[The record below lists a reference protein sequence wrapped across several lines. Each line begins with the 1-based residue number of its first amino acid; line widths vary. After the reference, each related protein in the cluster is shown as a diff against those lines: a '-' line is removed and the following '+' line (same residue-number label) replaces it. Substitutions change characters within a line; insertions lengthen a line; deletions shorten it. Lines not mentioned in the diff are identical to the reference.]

1 MRIAL
6 ALLLAVTFLPTA
18 PLANVAFAQQVKSG
32 TVIFIITNG
41 EDGKPIADATV
52 TMTKN
57 GNPPSQ
63 PVVKKTDAEGKVT
76 FTELLPGKY
85 TSRVVAKDFQLQ
97 EDPEF
102 LVEAG
107 REGEFPIGLSK
118 ADVIDVNANPD
129 NKPLIEEGSSAPAV
143 KFTPKDVRTLPVD
156 GRDALSLPPTP
167 SVVRSN
173 DGRISLKAAREDQS
187 AFIVNGRIS
196 GDPATG
202 APVINIPLEAVESTQ
217 IFTNPFLPEYG
228 RFTGG
233 VLKVETR
240 GGGQKWEFGFN
251 DLFPEP
257 RFRGGKLF
265 GFANVSPRVNFSGPL
280 VKDKLFFAQ
289 GLEFIVDKSPV
300 RGLANPNNE
309 IRNRAFRSF
318 SQFDFIVSPKQS
330 FTGTVNFARRN
341 TRFLGLDFFTPQPVA
356 PNRRGDDIGFDV
368 RHRYFRENGAALE
381 TIFSYKRIDN
391 DIFGNGPATMVIT
404 PVGRTGN
411 FFSTTDRVTE
421 RYQIQSSYA
430 MQDIQ
435 AFGRHRVKV
444 GFDVNAMRNRGTL
457 TNRPVEIR
465 RSNGT
470 LAQRIE
476 FGRVGD
482 LSADNIEVSGYAQD
496 QWQILPN
503 LQLDYGLRI
512 ETQQAAT
519 TVNLAPR
526 IGLSYSPGKSGNSVF
541 RVGYGLFYDKI
552 LLNALAFRSLPN
564 QIVTTFAADGVTPI
578 DGPRVFV
585 NEIARNPTN
594 TRTGSDFRV
603 PFNSSLRVEFAQK
616 FTDRVLVRF
625 GYTDSRTFDDFFIT
639 PFNNGTGGT
648 VRLFNSGRATYRAF
662 DATADIKFTRD
673 HELTV
678 SYTRSKARGQLNDFV
693 SYFGDFP
700 DPVIRPDQFANA
712 NVDTPNRFFARGR
725 FEAPFG
731 LTFAPIIEWRDGFP
745 YSLRDQQQNFV
756 GNRNADN
763 VRYPNFFSLDVAV
776 TKTVKIPEWLKP
788 NFFGKKAD
796 LKSAQFTVS
805 IFNVTN
811 HFNPRNVFAN
821 NAAPQFG
828 TFFANYRRFF
838 RIDFGINF

>member
-6 ALLLAVTFLPTA
+6 ALLLAISFLPSA
-18 PLANVAFAQQVKSG
+18 PLAGVALAQQDKPGIVIV
-32 TVIFIITNG
+32 TVTNG
-41 EDGKPIADATV
+41 EDGKPVTDAVV
-52 TMTKN
+52 TMIKN
-57 GNPPSQ
+57 GNPPS
-63 PVVKKTDAEGKVT
+63 PPIVKKVAADGKVT
-76 FTELLPGKY
+76 FPDLAPGKY
-85 TSRVVAKDFQLQ
+85 TLKVEAREFQPETDAEYTVEAGIEAEQPIGMTKKLVVEVGAGDDK
-97 EDPEF
+97 P

-107 REGEFPIGLSK
+107 
-118 ADVIDVNANPD
+118 D
-129 NKPLIEEGSSAPAV
+129 APQA
-143 KFTPKDVRTLPVD
+143 KFTPKEIRTLPVE
-156 GRDALSLPPTP
+156 GRDALSTPPAP
-167 SVVRSN
+167 SVVRNNVGQVSVK
-173 DGRISLKAAREDQS
+173 GAREDQA
-187 AFIVNGRIS
+187 AFIVNGNIAS
-196 GDPATG
+196 DPATG
-202 APVINIPLEAVESTQ
+202 SPVINIPLEAVESTK
-217 IFTNPFLPEYG
+217 IFTNPYLPEYG
-228 RFTGG
+228 RFTSG
-233 VLKVETR
+233 VVKIQTR
-240 GGGQKWEFGFN
+240 GGSPKWEFGFN

-280 VKDKLFFAQ
+280 VKDKLFFSQ

-309 IRNRAFRSF
+309 IRRRAFRSF
-318 SQFDFIVSPKQS
+318 SQFDFLVSPNQS
-330 FTGTVNFARRN
+330 VTATVNFARRN
-341 TRFLGLDFFTPQPVA
+341 TRFIGLDFFSPQPVS
-356 PNRRGDDIGFDV
+356 PNLRADDIGV
-368 RHRYFRENGAALE
+368 AVTHRYSRENGALLE
-381 TIFSYKRIDN
+381 SQFNYKRIDT
-391 DIFGNGPATMVIT
+391 DIFGNGPATMTIT

-411 FFSTTDRVTE
+411 FFSTTDRLTE
-421 RYQIQSSYA
+421 RFQIQSSYT
-430 MQDIQ
+430 MQEIQ
-435 AFGRHRVKV
+435 AFGRHRVKF
-444 GFDVNAMRNRGTL
+444 GFDVNAMRNRGTV

-465 RSNGT
+465 RQDGT

-476 FGRVGD
+476 YGRVGD

-512 ETQQAAT
+512 ETQQAAAT
-519 TVNLAPR
+519 INLAPR
-526 IGLSYSPGKSGNSVF
+526 VSLSYSPGKSGNTVF
-541 RVGYGLFYDKI
+541 RAGYGLFYDKVP
-552 LLNALAFRSLPN
+552 LNALAFRSLPN
-564 QIVTTFAADGVTPI
+564 QIVTTYAADGVTVL
-578 DGPRVFV
+578 DGPRVFQ
-585 NEIARNPTN
+585 NQIARNPN
-594 TRTGSDFRV
+594 NVRSGADFRV
-603 PFNSSLRVEFAQK
+603 PFNSSFRFEFGQKITDKVLLR
-616 FTDRVLVRF
+616 L
-625 GYTDSRTFDDFFIT
+625 GYTDSRTFDDLFIS
-639 PFNNGTGGT
+639 PFSNGTGGF
-648 VRLFNSGRATYRAF
+648 VRLFNSGKATYKAF

-678 SYTRSKARGQLNDFV
+678 SYTRSKARGQLNDFI
-693 SYFGDFP
+693 SYYGDFP
-700 DPVIRPDQFANA
+700 DPVIRPDQFANS

-796 LKSAQFTVS
+796 IKSAQFTVS

>member
-6 ALLLAVTFLPTA
+6 ALLLAISFLPSA
-18 PLANVAFAQQVKSG
+18 PLVAFAQQVKTG
-32 TVIFIITNG
+32 TVIFIVTNG
-41 EDGKPIADATV
+41 ADGKPIADATV
-52 TMTKN
+52 TLTKN
-57 GNPPSQ
+57 GNPPSP
-63 PVVKKTDAEGKVT
+63 PVVKKVDKDGKAT
-76 FTELLPGKY
+76 FSELVPGKY
-85 TSRVVAKDFQLQ
+85 TMKISAKDFQAQ
-97 EDPEF
+97 EDPEYV
-102 LVEAG
+102 VEAG
-107 REGEFPIGLSK
+107 LEAEFPIGLIK
-118 ADVIDVNANPD
+118 EEVIDVNAIPKD
-129 NKPLIEEGSSAPAV
+129 KPLIEEGSSAPAG
-143 KFTPKDVRTLPVD
+143 KFTPKEIRTLPVE
-156 GRDALSLPPTP
+156 GRDILTSFPPTP
-167 SVVRSN
+167 GVVRTGIGTSIK
-173 DGRISLKAAREDQS
+173 GGREDQS
-187 AFIVNGRIS
+187 STIVNGQIF

-202 APVINIPLEAVESTQ
+202 APVVNIPLEAVESTQ

-228 RFTGG
+228 RFTSG
-233 VLKVETR
+233 VVKIETR
-240 GGGQKWEFGFN
+240 GGSPKWEFGFN

-280 VKDKLFFAQ
+280 VKDKVFFSQ

-300 RGLANPNNE
+300 RGLPNPNNE
-309 IRNRAFRSF
+309 IRKRAFRSF

-330 FTGTVNFARRN
+330 ITATVNFARRN
-341 TRFLGLDFFTPQPVA
+341 TRFLGLDFFNPQPVA
-356 PNRRGDDIGFDV
+356 PNMRGDDIGFSGT
-368 RHRYFRENGAALE
+368 HRYFRENGAAVE

-391 DIFGNGPATMVIT
+391 DVFGNGPATMVIT

-421 RYQIQSSYA
+421 RYQVQSSYT
-430 MQDIQ
+430 MQEIQ
-435 AFGRHRVKV
+435 AFGRHRVKF
-444 GFDVNAMRNRGTL
+444 GFDVNAMRNRGTV

-465 RSNGT
+465 RQDGT

-476 FGRVGD
+476 YGRVGD

-526 IGLSYSPGKSGNSVF
+526 VGLSYSPGKSGNSVF

-564 QIVTTFAADGVTPI
+564 QIVTTFGADGVTVV
-578 DGPRVFV
+578 DGPRTFV
-585 NEIARNPTN
+585 NQIARNPTN
-594 TRTGSDFRV
+594 VRSGADFRV
-603 PFNSSLRVEFAQK
+603 PYNSSLRFEFAQK
-616 FTDRVLVRF
+616 FTDRVLLRL
-625 GYTDSRTFDDFFIT
+625 GYTDSRTFDDLFIS
-639 PFNNGTGGT
+639 PFNNGNAGF
-648 VRLFNSGRATYRAF
+648 VRLFNTGKATYKAF
-662 DATADIKFTRD
+662 DATADIKFTRE

-678 SYTRSKARGQLNDFV
+678 SYTRSKARGQLNDFI

-745 YSLRDQQQNFV
+745 YSLRDQQQNFI

-788 NFFGKKAD
+788 NLFGKKAD
-796 LKSAQFTVS
+796 IKSAQFTVS